1 MTKVV
6 AVINQKGGVGKSTTA
21 CALAVGLANRGKKIL
36 LIDSDPQGNTTY
48 VLGVNRTLANLY
60 NVMNGTPAKDAIEK
74 LSDNLDII
82 TSYGELATADKT
94 YTQTGRE
101 YILKKALQ
109 PIQDKYDYIIID
121 TPPALGILSINAL
134 TASYGVVIPVQA
146 DVMSIQGLMQL
157 KDTIDTV
164 REYTNPQ
171 LKILGIL
178 RTRHNVRTNIS
189 KETSKILDDI
199 AHKLGTILYNTYIRE
214 SVGIREAQGER
225 KDIFSFAPNNNAVLD
240 YVTFLEEFE
249 GQLWN

>member
-1 MTKVV
+1 MAKII

-21 CALAVGLANRGKKIL
+21 CALAVGLANTGKKVL

-48 VLGVNRTLANLY
+48 VLGVNRTLSNLY
-60 NVMNGTPAKDAIEK
+60 NIMNGTPVRDAIEQ
-74 LSDNLDII
+74 LSKKLDII
-82 TSYGELATADKT
+82 ASYSGLATADKT
-94 YTQTGRE
+94 YIQTGRE
-101 YILKKALQ
+101 YILKKALK
-109 PIQDKYDYIIID
+109 PVLNDYEYIVID

-164 REYTNPQ
+164 REYTNPN

-178 RTRHNVRTNIS
+178 RTRYNARTNIS
-189 KETSKILDDI
+189 KETSEILNDI

-214 SVGIREAQGER
+214 SICIKEAQGER
-225 KDIFSFAPNNNAVLD
+225 KDIFRFAPNNNAVLD
-240 YVTFLEEFE
+240 YVAFIKEFE
-249 GQLWN
+249 VQL

>member
-1 MTKVV
+1 MAKII

-21 CALAVGLANRGKKIL
+21 CALAAGLANTGKKVL

-48 VLGVNRTLANLY
+48 VLGVNRTLSNLY
-60 NVMNGTPAKDAIEK
+60 SIMNGTPARDAIEQ
-74 LSDNLDII
+74 LSEKLDII
-82 TSYGELATADKT
+82 ASYSGLATADKT
-94 YTQTGRE
+94 YIQTGRE
-101 YILKKALQ
+101 YILKKALK
-109 PIQDKYDYIIID
+109 PILNDYEYIVID

-164 REYTNPQ
+164 REYTNPN

-178 RTRHNVRTNIS
+178 RTRYNARTNIS
-189 KETSKILDDI
+189 KETSEILNDI

-214 SVGIREAQGER
+214 SICIKEAQGER
-225 KDIFSFAPNNNAVLD
+225 KDIFRFAPNNNAVLD
-240 YVTFLEEFE
+240 YVAFIKEFE
-249 GQLWN
+249 VQL

>member
-1 MTKVV
+1 MAKII

-21 CALAVGLANRGKKIL
+21 CALAVGLANKGKKIL

-94 YTQTGRE
+94 YIQTGRE

-134 TASYGVVIPVQA
+134 TINFP
-146 DVMSIQGLMQL
+146 IRT
-157 KDTIDTV
+157 TIRPKYLLV
-164 REYTNPQ
+164 P
-171 LKILGIL
+171 
-178 RTRHNVRTNIS
+178 
-189 KETSKILDDI
+189 
-199 AHKLGTILYNTYIRE
+199 
-214 SVGIREAQGER
+214 
-225 KDIFSFAPNNNAVLD
+225 
-240 YVTFLEEFE
+240 
-249 GQLWN
+249 